1 MQNGVQN
8 QPWEGPGA
16 PWGVTWGGLG
26 SQVAP
31 GFDFGAILEPTW
43 LKREALGAPK
53 TVKNHQKIIVFFL
66 CLFYLIFEAFWNAQ
80 GLFLRVVF

>member
-16 PWGVTWGGLG
+16 TWGVTWGGLG

-31 GFDFGAILEPTW
+31 GFDFGAILEPKW
-43 LKREALGAPK
+43 LKRGALGASK
-53 TVKNHQKIIVFFL
+53 TIENHYKIIVVFPYFFTL
-66 CLFYLIFEAFWNAQ
+66 VFKSFGTPWGSFWKLF
-80 GLFLRVVF
+80 